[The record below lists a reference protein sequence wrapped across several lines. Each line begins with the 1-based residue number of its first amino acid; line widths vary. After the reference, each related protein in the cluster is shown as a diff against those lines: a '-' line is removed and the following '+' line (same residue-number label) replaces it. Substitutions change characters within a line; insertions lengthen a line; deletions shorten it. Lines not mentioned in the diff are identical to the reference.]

1 MSQDLVSQSSV
12 SNPGHPLRVVLVYRA
27 LFHWRPPVFRR
38 LATESEIDS
47 VALYGAD
54 FPGTKAV
61 SGSDL
66 SGFRSE
72 RLAALR
78 LPVPEP
84 KGLVQMPLFPNLP
97 LRLAGLR
104 PDVILTEGGSNLA
117 NDILVFLYA
126 WISRTPVVRWTLGEL
141 PATRPLSRSQRIF
154 RCFVR
159 SMEQRSAALL
169 GYSSLAI
176 RYFDRQGYPK
186 EKQFK
191 AVNCVDTDL
200 VFEEIRRLRDDA
212 DSLRTELDLDGKF
225 VLLYVGAMAASKQ
238 LEDLIDVYARLRLR
252 YESLRLVM
260 VGEGVHRASLQEH
273 AQRVGAGEVLFAGQI
288 VDKVSAYFLLGSV
301 FVLAGLGGLA
311 ISQAMAHGL
320 PVIATQAD
328 GCELDLVRDGENG
341 FLVPV
346 GEVAELEERIE
357 SLIREPERTAAMGE
371 RSRTVIENEL
381 NIHTYMENVVDAIR
395 YAAGIRS

>member
-1 MSQDLVSQSSV
+1 MSQDSRSQSPV
-12 SNPGHPLRVVLVYRA
+12 SNPRRPLRVVLVYRV
-27 LFHWRPPVFRR
+27 LFHWRTPVFRR
-38 LATESEIDS
+38 LASQPGIDF

-54 FPGTKAV
+54 FPGTKVV

-66 SGFRSE
+66 SGFRSH
-72 RLAALR
+72 RLATLR

-84 KGLVQMPLFPNLP
+84 TAPVQMPLSPNLP
-97 LRLAGLR
+97 LRLARLR

-126 WISRTPVVRWTLGEL
+126 WISRTPVVWWTLGEL
-141 PATRPLSRSQRIF
+141 PATGPPSRSQRIF
-154 RCFVR
+154 RWIVR
-159 SMEQRSAALL
+159 SMERRSAALL
-169 GYSSLAI
+169 GYSSLAT

-191 AVNCVDTDL
+191 AVNCVDTDR

-225 VLLYVGAMAASKQ
+225 VLLYVGAMAASKR
-238 LEDLIDVYARLRLR
+238 LEDLIDVYARLRPR

-273 AQRVGAGEVLFAGQI
+273 AQRVGAGDVLFTGQI
-288 VDKVSAYFLLGSV
+288 IDKVSAYFLLGNV
-301 FVLAGLGGLA
+301 FVLPGLGGLA

-320 PVIATQAD
+320 PVVATQAD

-346 GEVAELEERIE
+346 GEVAELEARIE
-357 SLIREPERTAAMGE
+357 SLIRDPERTAAMGE
-371 RSRTVIENEL
+371 RSRTIIENEL
-381 NIHTYMENVVDAIR
+381 NIHTYMENVVRAIR
-395 YAAGIRS
+395 YAAGTRP